1 MAALLHC
8 IVVEVENSRWKDH
21 IRDWNTN
28 MKVDMYDKMK
38 EKLEKIEEK
47 NLKHIIMLEQS
58 IFNALDTNLEG
69 QFYEICTSCEL
80 FFCTETQDGK
90 WNDDGYYCELCV
102 EKNPDLEFYT
112 DEDFED

>member
-38 EKLEKIEEK
+38 EKLEKQKE
-47 NLKHIIMLEQS
+47 HIINLNQS
-58 IFNALDTNLEG
+58 VFIALDTNLEG
-69 QFYEICTSCEL
+69 QFYDVCAECEL
-80 FFCTETQDGK
+80 FFCTETQGGKFNYDGFH
-90 WNDDGYYCELCV
+90 CEFCI
-102 EKNPDLEFYT
+102 EKNPDLVFSDEED
-112 DEDFED
+112 DED

>member
-21 IRDWNTN
+21 IRDWNNN
-28 MKVDMYDKMK
+28 MKIDMYDKMK
-38 EKLEKIEEK
+38 EKLEKQKE
-47 NLKHIIMLEQS
+47 HTIMLHYS
-58 IFNALDTNLEG
+58 IFSALDTYGED
-69 QFYEICTSCEL
+69 QFYQICSSCEL

-90 WNDDGYYCELCV
+90 WNDIGYYCELCV
-102 EKNPDLEFYT
+102 EKNPDLEFSD

>member
-38 EKLEKIEEK
+38 ENIEQKKE
-47 NLKHIIMLEQS
+47 HIIKLRQS
-58 IFNALDTNLEG
+58 ICNALAYEE
-69 QFYEICTSCEL
+69 QFYDICSSCEL